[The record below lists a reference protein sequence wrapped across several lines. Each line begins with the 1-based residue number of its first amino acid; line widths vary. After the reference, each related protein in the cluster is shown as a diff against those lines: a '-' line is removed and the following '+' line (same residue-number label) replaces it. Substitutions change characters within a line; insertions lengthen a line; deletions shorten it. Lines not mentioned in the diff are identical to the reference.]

1 MSPAKPS
8 NAKVSGGGA
17 QRKGLTA
24 MNDQTNTNDT
34 EGMGAAFELSAGLC
48 MLVGKR
54 YIVTK
59 ASDDGTFEIGDH
71 VSMNA
76 EGSINCREAQGW
88 IDACNVAEASAGMAV
103 VIDQEW
109 IAQRKEKLREELA
122 ALDA

>member
-1 MSPAKPS
+1 MTDEKTTDS
-8 NAKVSGGGA
+8 
-17 QRKGLTA
+17 
-24 MNDQTNTNDT
+24 
-34 EGMGAAFELSAGLC
+34 AASALSAGLC
-48 MLVGKR
+48 MAVGKR

-88 IDACNVAEASAGMAV
+88 IDACNVAEASAGMV
-103 VIDQEW
+103 VEIDQEW
-109 IAQRKEKLREELA
+109 ITQRKAKLREELA